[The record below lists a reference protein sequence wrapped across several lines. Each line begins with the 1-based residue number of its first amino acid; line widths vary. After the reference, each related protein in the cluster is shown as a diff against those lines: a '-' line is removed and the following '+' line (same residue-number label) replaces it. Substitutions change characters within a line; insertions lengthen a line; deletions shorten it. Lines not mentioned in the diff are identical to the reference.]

1 MTYLWDTHA
10 LIWAM
15 EDDPH
20 LPTAVRTLASR
31 RGENAVCGISLW
43 EVACLVD
50 KKLIKLS
57 ISLADWMDK
66 VVERLPV
73 LNITGNIAAKSYALG
88 KFHDDPAARII
99 VATALVHKLT
109 VITKDEKI
117 SRHHGLKTLWD

>member
-20 LPTAVRTLASR
+20 LPITVRKVAQQS
-31 RGENAVCGISLW
+31 GENAVCGISLW
-43 EVACLVD
+43 EVACLAD
-50 KKLIKLS
+50 KKRIKLS
-57 ISLADWMDK
+57 IPLTDWMDK
-66 VVERLPV
+66 VVARLPV

-88 KFHDDPAARII
+88 KFHGDPADRII

-117 SRHHGLKTLWD
+117 SQHHGLKTLWE